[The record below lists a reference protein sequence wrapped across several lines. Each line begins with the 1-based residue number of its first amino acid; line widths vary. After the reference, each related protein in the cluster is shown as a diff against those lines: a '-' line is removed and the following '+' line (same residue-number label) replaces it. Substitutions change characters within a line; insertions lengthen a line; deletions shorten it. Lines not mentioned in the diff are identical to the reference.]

1 MLKSR
6 FTSPQTTDEQGM
18 EGARV
23 PPAVTA
29 GNNRRPRHGEQG
41 FTLVELLV
49 VMVILVLLASVV
61 GPRVLGYLGTSRA
74 KTAKVQIEALAA
86 SLELY
91 KLDNGNYPSSSDGLK
106 ALVERPSG
114 QNSWSGPY
122 LKKRKLPLDPWGAA
136 YNYRFPGK
144 HGEFD
149 IFSYGADKREGGS
162 GEDADV
168 ASW

>member
-1 MLKSR
+1 MPKLR
-6 FTSPQTTDEQGM
+6 P
-18 EGARV
+18 
-23 PPAVTA
+23 TA
-29 GNNRRPRHGEQG
+29 GQVSARPIAERIVVERRMRRGEQG

-61 GPRVLGYLGTSRA
+61 GPRVLGYLGSSRA
-74 KTAKVQIEALAA
+74 KTAKVQIEALST

-114 QNSWSGPY
+114 SSSWSGPY
-122 LKKRKLPLDPWGAA
+122 LKKSKLPLDPWGQA
-136 YNYRFPGK
+136 YSYRFPGK
-144 HGEFD
+144 HGAFD
-149 IFSYGADKREGGS
+149 IFSLGADKKEGGA

-168 ASW
+168 VSW